1 MKVLLIILLL
11 ANLFILL
18 SLIISKNK
26 IKHKIEDKCIKE
38 LDNKIKEKQ
47 KYYDDL
53 IAREEEKKN
62 LIIAQ
67 KAQIIDKELDE
78 YKAKRLGEIEVAA
91 VQRESELNDSYNEL
105 SDKLDADLAAHRLS
119 NNEAAIAVKEELDII
134 LEELAEYKKKQQI
147 INEAIRQDEENRN
160 QIDSHRI
167 ILSVSDKEDI
177 NFLVEVQ
184 DKINNKEILYKLIWS
199 EYLQRPFNQMINNI
213 FGSNIPKNVIYCI
226 ENIETHKKYIGKT
239 SAEVSKRWT
248 EHIKSSL
255 NIGGIKKQ
263 KIHEALF
270 KHWDEYT
277 FSILE
282 ETDKDK
288 LNEREKYY
296 IAFFET
302 DKYGFNLKSGG

>member
-1 MKVLLIILLL
+1 M
-11 ANLFILL
+11 
-18 SLIISKNK
+18 
-26 IKHKIEDKCIKE
+26 
-38 LDNKIKEKQ
+38 
-47 KYYDDL
+47 
-53 IAREEEKKN
+53 
-62 LIIAQ
+62 IIAQ

>member
-1 MKVLLIILLL
+1 MEILLIVLLLT
-11 ANLFILL
+11 NLL
-18 SLIISKNK
+18 SFIIFKNK
-26 IKHKIEDKCIKE
+26 IKHKIEDKCIEE

-91 VQRESELNDSYNEL
+91 IQRESELNDSYNEL

-119 NNEAAIAVKEELDII
+119 NDEATVAAKQELDSI

-248 EHIKSSL
+248 EHVKSSL